1 MPHLPIQTQVVV
13 VGAGQAGL
21 SVAYFLKRFDLEP
34 GVDFAILDRG
44 PATGG
49 AWQHRWSAL
58 TLGSAHR
65 VADLPGMD
73 QLGLSFATADHHVP
87 AKDVVADYYRRYEEH
102 FGLRVFRPV
111 EVMSVFNRGA
121 DLMINARVPDEHDPD
136 YREVVETRL
145 VVNASGTWRAPFVP
159 YVPGIRDFEGLQ
171 LHTNTYRSAEEL
183 RGKRVVVVGGGTS
196 AIGFLLEL
204 EGVAAELSWATRR
217 PVEFDDDEQLSQE
230 GGVEAVA
237 EQDAA
242 ARAGRPLPSIV
253 HGTGVAKTRRIAAGI
268 ERGLLVAR
276 PMFTRIEANGVR
288 WPDGSFTEADA
299 IVWATGFRPELRH
312 LAPLR
317 LHNIGGGITVA
328 NGASEADPR
337 IFLAG
342 YGPQASTIG
351 ANRAGRAVAR
361 QVIAALS

>member
-1 MPHLPIQTQVVV
+1 MSLLPPSTQVVII
-13 VGAGQAGL
+13 GAGQAGL
-21 SVAYFLKRFDLEP
+21 SVAYFLRRFELEP
-34 GVDFAILDRG
+34 GVDFVVVDRG
-44 PATGG
+44 PGTGG

-65 VADLPGMD
+65 VADLPGMTE
-73 QLGLSFATADHHVP
+73 LGLSFETADHHRP
-87 AKDVVADYYRRYEEH
+87 ARDIVAEYYRAYEQH
-102 FGLRVFRPV
+102 FGLQVKRPV

-121 DLMINARVPDEHDPD
+121 DLVVNARTPDEHDDD
-136 YREVVETRL
+136 YREEIVTRL
-145 VVNASGTWRAPFVP
+145 VVNASGTWQAPFVP
-159 YVPGIRDFEGLQ
+159 YVPGIGDFRGRQ
-171 LHTNTYRSAEEL
+171 VHTNGYVSAEEF
-183 RGKRVVVVGGGTS
+183 RDQSVVVVGGGTS
-196 AIGFLLEL
+196 AIGFMLEL
-204 EGVAAELSWATRR
+204 EPVASDLTWVTRR
-217 PVEFDDDEQLSQE
+217 PVEFADDERLSME
-230 GGVEAVA
+230 GGVRAVT

-276 PMFTRIEANGVR
+276 PMFSRIEPEGVR
-288 WPDGSFTEADA
+288 WADGSFQRADA
-299 IVWATGFRPELRH
+299 IIWATGFRPELRH

-317 LHNIGGGITVA
+317 LHNRGGGVTVR
-328 NGASEADPR
+328 NGAAQADPR

-361 QVIAALS
+361 QVVAALS